1 MQILPNKNIQFSL
14 LFQESLLREDKEE
27 EGCSDIKGGGGGA
40 LEEKKRG
47 ALEKKERG
55 ALEKRERGGCG
66 APVKRER
73 GG

>member
-1 MQILPNKNIQFSL
+1 M
-14 LFQESLLREDKEE
+14 LREDKEE

-40 LEEKKRG
+40 LEEKESGALEKKKRG
-47 ALEKKERG
+47 ALEKK
-55 ALEKRERGGCG
+55 ERGGCG